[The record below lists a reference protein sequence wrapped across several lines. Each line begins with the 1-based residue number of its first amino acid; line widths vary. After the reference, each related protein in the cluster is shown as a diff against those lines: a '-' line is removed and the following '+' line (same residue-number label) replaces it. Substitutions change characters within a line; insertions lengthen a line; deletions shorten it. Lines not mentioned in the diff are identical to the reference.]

1 MGGNQLASLALTE
14 VQELVTQKQEE
25 EEEEEQEAGSLLD
38 SKQEKL
44 QWSVEAGRLGGTQEM
59 TGTVQLTAVTQK
71 HNYTL
76 YTLKRKRKGVSL
88 STHL

>member
-1 MGGNQLASLALTE
+1 MVEISWLVSADKGNLLK
-14 VQELVTQKQEE
+14 ELVAQKQKKRREE
-25 EEEEEQEAGSLLD
+25 EEEEAEGGLLV

-59 TGTVQLTAVTQK
+59 TGTVTAVTQK
-71 HNYTL
+71 HHYTL
-76 YTLKRKRKGVSL
+76 DTLEKGVSF